1 MPGHQG
7 SSRAIRAGCAVG
19 RPPVRLETRHLDRE
33 HVEHDDRRIDKIPQV
48 VNEKADALIAAR
60 RRFMLLQRDAV
71 LTLARYIVTAAS
83 IASSGER
90 FGSEAA
96 RAHAAVAILSL
107 DQAVRVVGPS

>member
-1 MPGHQG
+1 MPGHQS

-71 LTLARYIVTAAS
+71 LTLARVHRN
-83 IASSGER
+83 GRLNCVVVER
-90 FGSEAA
+90 RPNGLVPRPLE
-96 RAHAAVAILSL
+96 RMQL
-107 DQAVRVVGPS
+107 